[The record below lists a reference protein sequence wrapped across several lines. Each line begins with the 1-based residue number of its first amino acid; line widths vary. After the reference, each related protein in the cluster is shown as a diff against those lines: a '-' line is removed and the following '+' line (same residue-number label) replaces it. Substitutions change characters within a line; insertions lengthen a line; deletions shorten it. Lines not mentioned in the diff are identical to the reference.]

1 MTDENHDAI
10 IRHECEIG
18 ELREQNEFILKRLD
32 EQDKNDVVIKDEL
45 IEKIEENKSKSDDAR
60 NAVIMLLL
68 GGFVSGFIF
77 ALLYIVK

>member
-1 MTDENHDAI
+1 MDENHDTI

-18 ELREQNEFILKRLD
+18 ELKEQNEFILKRLD
-32 EQDKNDVVIKDEL
+32 EQDANDVVIKDEL
-45 IEKIEENKSKSDDAR
+45 IEKIEENKSNSDDAR

>member
-1 MTDENHDAI
+1 MDENHDTI

-18 ELREQNEFILKRLD
+18 ELKEQNEFILKRLD

>member
-1 MTDENHDAI
+1 MDENHDTI

-18 ELREQNEFILKRLD
+18 ELREQSEFILKRLD

-60 NAVIMLLL
+60 DAVIMLLL

>member
-1 MTDENHDAI
+1 MDENHDTI

-18 ELREQNEFILKRLD
+18 ELKEQNEFILKRLD
-32 EQDKNDVVIKDEL
+32 EQDASDIVIKDEL